1 LEVQLKKEI
10 NEIIKKYKGTHGA
23 LLSMLEDIQKNNPHN
38 YLPEESLL
46 YLSKKT
52 KIPPAKIYGVV
63 TFYSFF
69 SLVPEGKHCISI
81 CRGTACHTK
90 GSKKLLDYIRENYR
104 FENDTG
110 GDAKLF
116 ITTEDRNLTLRTVAC
131 FGQCAM
137 APVIEA
143 DGKIYGGV
151 TINSL
156 KDILKQI
163 EGNKK

>member
-1 LEVQLKKEI
+1 MDTKTKKSI
-10 NEIIKKYKGTHGA
+10 DSIIKKYKGTHGS
-23 LLSMLEDIQKNNPHN
+23 LLSILEDIQKKNPHN
-38 YLPEESLL
+38 YLPEEDLL
-46 YLSKKT
+46 YVAAKI
-52 KIPPAKIYGVV
+52 KIPSSKVYGVV

-69 SLVPEGKHCISI
+69 STIPQGKHCISI

-90 GSKKLLDYIRENYR
+90 GSKKLLDYIREKYI

-116 ITTEDRNLTLRTVAC
+116 ITTEDKYLTLRTVAC

-137 APVIEA
+137 APVIEV

-151 TINSL
+151 TLNSL
-156 KDILKQI
+156 EKILKTL
-163 EGNKK
+163 EGNK

>member
-1 LEVQLKKEI
+1 MEDRLKKEI
-10 NEIIKKYKGTHGA
+10 DGIIEKHEGNHGA
-23 LLSMLEDIQKNNPHN
+23 LLGMLEDIQKNNPHN

-46 YLSKKT
+46 YLAEKT
-52 KIPPAKIYGVV
+52 KTPPSRIYGII

-69 SLVPEGKHCISI
+69 SLVPEGRHCISI

-116 ITTEDRNLTLRTVAC
+116 ITTEDRNLTLKTVAC

-137 APVIEA
+137 APVIEV

-151 TINSL
+151 NINML

-163 EGNKK
+163 EGKQK